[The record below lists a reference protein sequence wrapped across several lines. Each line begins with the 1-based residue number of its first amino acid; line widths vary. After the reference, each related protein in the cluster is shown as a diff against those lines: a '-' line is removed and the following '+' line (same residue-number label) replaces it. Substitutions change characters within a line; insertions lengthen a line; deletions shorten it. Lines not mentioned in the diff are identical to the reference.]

1 MWCVNGDGPG
11 PAPSPSVD
19 QSDPR
24 CVNTRFYATAPL
36 SSSWSRFTDPSLT
49 PSPTDAMSLRVLE
62 IIFFLY
68 FASHVPITLC
78 IDLQALL
85 PGQVYPQPLRDL
97 LRWYAE
103 RFKDPMMLD
112 PPPWFRSF
120 IVCEALL
127 QTPFFPV
134 AAYAFLREAEGAT
147 GEPGSSSS
155 SLSPQRVHLTE
166 PVAPPSVTGSPCQT
180 GRGSGGVLLLVSG
193 PGTAQTPPLMDL
205 SRNNTGQSNLIQVPG
220 GCRWIRT
227 PAIIYSTHVATTLVP
242 ILAHILFHQFPTAPH
257 PGPQTLQERW
267 LLVSIYAP
275 YLLVPVLILLT
286 MLLSSTYS
294 SAPRSGPTRTNPRS
308 GRRRLTLSRAEGSC
322 IKAELGSQCQCC
334 LSVKSPRPEE
344 TELDSYLTLHRSY
357 YPGRTVCGRG
367 GRPQLLP
374 VLTLAATAAPT
385 EEDEP
390 LLFPLRCLHGH
401 VPQARHHVDRA
412 SARVVR
418 CAREPPRRAA
428 VQLGQRPT
436 AGTEKPR
443 QPVKKQQQDRLD
455 YLPQREESSIRGH
468 PPLRSTPQE
477 QQHPRQP
484 VTMETVGDFEYSRK
498 DLVGHGAFAVVFKG
512 RHRKKT
518 DWEVA
523 IKCINKKNLSKSQIL
538 LGKEIKILKELQHE
552 NIVALYDVQE
562 TPNSVFLVMEY
573 CNGGDLADYL
583 QAKGTLREETLKVF
597 LQQIAAAMRILNSKG
612 IIHRDLKPQ
621 NILLSYTGRKKSN
634 ISGIRIKIADF
645 GFARYLQSN
654 MMAATLCGSPM
665 YMAPEVIM
673 SQNYDAKADLW
684 SIGTVIYQCLVGKPP
699 FQANSPQ
706 DLRMFYEKNKNLQPI
721 IPRETSPQ
729 LSDLL
734 LGLLQRNQKDRMD
747 FDTFFSHPF
756 LEPSATIKKSC
767 PVPVPSASNTVTDC
781 SCGSSPCIRYNS
793 PPVSLQGARP
803 SGELYG
809 GPEGPKA
816 KVTSHSF
823 RAVCDTA
830 AEEEEEE
837 EEEEVQGEFCSLP
850 DMQTLAEDGLSSPPL
865 GPPNFLQLSK
875 ESAGSTSS
883 KNSSCDTDDFVLVP
897 HISTDSSHTAQL
909 CTCHWLAP
917 PPQED
922 GLEADWLKLVPELSS
937 EVNKE
942 LRLRRLASTGLLLD
956 SRCPAASS
964 PPSDCSLLLPSPLP
978 PGPSRQQQPTPGQ
991 TPMVSPRAETTP
1003 IPVPTQVR
1011 NYQRI
1016 KQNLSSSPTTTL
1028 YSSPRSGTVRRS
1040 NTSPMGFPKVGSGS
1054 PSSADVPQTV
1064 GRRLSTGSSRPYSPS
1079 PLVGTIPE
1087 QLGHCCC
1094 HLQGHEPR
1102 SRSSSGGSPVPSSQL
1117 LGARLQSAPTLTE
1130 VYQTRQKLHKQLSD
1144 PVQPSSSC
1152 SHSPQLG
1159 RPANLGSS
1167 PTKLLGSSPRTS
1179 DWLQKS
1185 PLPTIIGSPTKII
1198 SAPFKIPKTQ
1208 ASCNLMALA
1217 DSPAPS
1223 KMLADVRDVCAH
1235 HCSPYIGGR
1244 PAAPEAS
1251 RTFGRSVSTGRLSEQ
1266 PIRITLGG
1274 QTNQGSTE
1282 SLNTERPM
1290 DTAPAGPSGLAPGG
1304 SASPR
1309 TVMFTVGSPPSSST
1323 PPTCSHLCTRPRT
1336 TSVGS
1341 NSSAGSLCSTSGRNY
1356 VGSPPG
1362 MAMGSSPPGGFGGG
1376 QLVPGSDGAPSSLR
1390 YTPLVL
1396 DLALDLFL
1404 VLVMDLVLVLV
1415 LALVMDLDLVLVLA
1429 LVMDLDL
1436 VLVMVLV
1443 LALALDLFLVLVM
1456 DLVLVLA
1463 LVMDLDLVLVL
1474 VMVLVLAL
1482 ALVLFLVL
1490 VMDLVLREHTD
1501 TLMHLRMMLSFTDCV
1516 LEMAAVRAGGADL
1529 GVSAASLYPPR
1540 TVWWWIRSASSV
1552 KSGGKQVEQ
1561 LVLYMKAA
1569 QLLASSLHLAKA
1581 QIKSAKLNPSTAV
1594 KQGETHLHLSLLC
1607 THCTC
1612 DLTHLTSS
1620 PCCSSSSSSPCS
1632 SSSSSSSVVKNLNDR
1647 YKSCISL
1654 CRRLT
1659 DKLNHFFSDKQRF
1672 VDEINSVTAEK
1683 LIYNHA
1689 VEMVQ
1694 SAALDEMFKQTE
1706 DIAYRYSK
1714 AAMLLDGLS
1723 KILQDP
1729 TDIENVVKYKASVD
1743 RRISALC
1750 YCTVTLYE

>member
-1 MWCVNGDGPG
+1 
-11 PAPSPSVD
+11 
-19 QSDPR
+19 
-24 CVNTRFYATAPL
+24 
-36 SSSWSRFTDPSLT
+36 
-49 PSPTDAMSLRVLE
+49 
-62 IIFFLY
+62 
-68 FASHVPITLC
+68 
-78 IDLQALL
+78 
-85 PGQVYPQPLRDL
+85 
-97 LRWYAE
+97 
-103 RFKDPMMLD
+103 
-112 PPPWFRSF
+112 
-120 IVCEALL
+120 
-127 QTPFFPV
+127 
-134 AAYAFLREAEGAT
+134 
-147 GEPGSSSS
+147 
-155 SLSPQRVHLTE
+155 
-166 PVAPPSVTGSPCQT
+166 
-180 GRGSGGVLLLVSG
+180 
-193 PGTAQTPPLMDL
+193 
-205 SRNNTGQSNLIQVPG
+205 
-220 GCRWIRT
+220 
-227 PAIIYSTHVATTLVP
+227 
-242 ILAHILFHQFPTAPH
+242 
-257 PGPQTLQERW
+257 
-267 LLVSIYAP
+267 
-275 YLLVPVLILLT
+275 
-286 MLLSSTYS
+286 
-294 SAPRSGPTRTNPRS
+294 
-308 GRRRLTLSRAEGSC
+308 
-322 IKAELGSQCQCC
+322 
-334 LSVKSPRPEE
+334 
-344 TELDSYLTLHRSY
+344 
-357 YPGRTVCGRG
+357 
-367 GRPQLLP
+367 
-374 VLTLAATAAPT
+374 
-385 EEDEP
+385 
-390 LLFPLRCLHGH
+390 
-401 VPQARHHVDRA
+401 
-412 SARVVR
+412 
-418 CAREPPRRAA
+418 
-428 VQLGQRPT
+428 
-436 AGTEKPR
+436 
-443 QPVKKQQQDRLD
+443 
-455 YLPQREESSIRGH
+455 
-468 PPLRSTPQE
+468 
-477 QQHPRQP
+477 
-484 VTMETVGDFEYSRK
+484 METVGDFEYSRK

-523 IKCINKKNLSKSQIL
+523 IKSINKKNLSKSQIL
-538 LGKEIKILKELQHE
+538 LGKEIKILKVSMTL
-552 NIVALYDVQE
+552 NCLSFIS
-562 TPNSVFLVMEY
+562 SVYLK
-573 CNGGDLADYL
+573 NDLTL
-583 QAKGTLREETLKVF
+583 TFCVTKGTLREDTLRVF

-621 NILLSYTGRKKSN
+621 NILLSYVGRKKSN

-747 FDTFFSHPF
+747 FDAFFSHPF
-756 LEPSATIKKSC
+756 LEPSSTIKKSC
-767 PVPVPSASNTVTDC
+767 PVPVPSTSSAVTDS

-793 PPVSLQGARP
+793 PP
-803 SGELYG
+803 
-809 GPEGPKA
+809 
-816 KVTSHSF
+816 
-823 RAVCDTA
+823 
-830 AEEEEEE
+830 
-837 EEEEVQGEFCSLP
+837 SLP

-897 HISTDSSHTAQL
+897 HISTDSYDQ
-909 CTCHWLAP
+909 P
-917 PPQED
+917 MGVGRRP
-922 GLEADWLKLVPELSS
+922 SS
-937 EVNKE
+937 EF
-942 LRLRRLASTGLLLD
+942 LMCGGQ
-956 SRCPAASS
+956 P
-964 PPSDCSLLLPSPLP
+964 
-978 PGPSRQQQPTPGQ
+978 QPTSGQ

-1003 IPVPTQVR
+1003 IPVPTQIR

-1094 HLQGHEPR
+1094 HLQNHEPR
-1102 SRSSSGGSPVPSSQL
+1102 SRSSSGGQFNCPLRGSPVPSSQL

-1130 VYQTRQKLHKQLSD
+1130 VYQTRQKLHKQFSD
-1144 PVQPSSSC
+1144 PVQPSSSSC

-1185 PLPTIIGSPTKII
+1185 PLPTIIGSPTKTI

-1217 DSPAPS
+1217 DSPVPT
-1223 KMLADVRDVCAH
+1223 KTLADARDICAH
-1235 HCSPYIGGR
+1235 HCSPYLTGR

-1274 QTNQGSTE
+1274 QAYQGSTD

-1290 DTAPAGPSGLAPGG
+1290 DTAPAGPCGLAQGG

-1309 TVMFTVGSPPSSST
+1309 TVLFTVGSPPNSST
-1323 PPTCSHLCTRPRT
+1323 PPTCSHLGTRPRT

-1341 NSSAGSLCSTSGRNY
+1341 NSSAGSLCSTSGRVY

-1362 MAMGSSPPGGFGGG
+1362 MAMGCSPPGGFAGG
-1376 QLVPGSDGAPSSLR
+1376 QIVPGSDGAPSSLR
-1390 YTPLVL
+1390 YVPYGTSPPSLEGFITFEAPEL
-1396 DLALDLFL
+1396 PEETL
-1404 VLVMDLVLVLV
+1404 ME
-1415 LALVMDLDLVLVLA
+1415 
-1429 LVMDLDL
+1429 
-1436 VLVMVLV
+1436 
-1443 LALALDLFLVLVM
+1443 
-1456 DLVLVLA
+1456 
-1463 LVMDLDLVLVL
+1463 
-1474 VMVLVLAL
+1474 
-1482 ALVLFLVL
+1482 
-1490 VMDLVLREHTD
+1490 REHTD

-1516 LEMAAVRAGGADL
+1516 LEMAAVRAGGTEL
-1529 GVSAASLYPPR
+1529 GVSAASLYPPQD
-1540 TVWWWIRSASSV
+1540 SV
-1552 KSGGKQVEQ
+1552 VVDQISQLSKEWGQVEQ

-1594 KQGETHLHLSLLC
+1594 KQ
-1607 THCTC
+1607 
-1612 DLTHLTSS
+1612 
-1620 PCCSSSSSSPCS
+1620 
-1632 SSSSSSSVVKNLNDR
+1632 VVKNLNER

>member
-1 MWCVNGDGPG
+1 
-11 PAPSPSVD
+11 
-19 QSDPR
+19 
-24 CVNTRFYATAPL
+24 
-36 SSSWSRFTDPSLT
+36 
-49 PSPTDAMSLRVLE
+49 
-62 IIFFLY
+62 
-68 FASHVPITLC
+68 
-78 IDLQALL
+78 
-85 PGQVYPQPLRDL
+85 
-97 LRWYAE
+97 
-103 RFKDPMMLD
+103 
-112 PPPWFRSF
+112 
-120 IVCEALL
+120 
-127 QTPFFPV
+127 
-134 AAYAFLREAEGAT
+134 
-147 GEPGSSSS
+147 
-155 SLSPQRVHLTE
+155 
-166 PVAPPSVTGSPCQT
+166 
-180 GRGSGGVLLLVSG
+180 
-193 PGTAQTPPLMDL
+193 
-205 SRNNTGQSNLIQVPG
+205 
-220 GCRWIRT
+220 
-227 PAIIYSTHVATTLVP
+227 
-242 ILAHILFHQFPTAPH
+242 
-257 PGPQTLQERW
+257 
-267 LLVSIYAP
+267 
-275 YLLVPVLILLT
+275 
-286 MLLSSTYS
+286 
-294 SAPRSGPTRTNPRS
+294 
-308 GRRRLTLSRAEGSC
+308 
-322 IKAELGSQCQCC
+322 
-334 LSVKSPRPEE
+334 
-344 TELDSYLTLHRSY
+344 
-357 YPGRTVCGRG
+357 
-367 GRPQLLP
+367 
-374 VLTLAATAAPT
+374 
-385 EEDEP
+385 
-390 LLFPLRCLHGH
+390 
-401 VPQARHHVDRA
+401 
-412 SARVVR
+412 
-418 CAREPPRRAA
+418 
-428 VQLGQRPT
+428 
-436 AGTEKPR
+436 
-443 QPVKKQQQDRLD
+443 
-455 YLPQREESSIRGH
+455 
-468 PPLRSTPQE
+468 
-477 QQHPRQP
+477 
-484 VTMETVGDFEYSRK
+484 METVGDFEYSRK

-523 IKCINKKNLSKSQIL
+523 IKSINKKNLSKSQIL

-583 QAKGTLREETLKVF
+583 QAKGTLREDTLRVF
-597 LQQIAAAMRILNSKG
+597 LQQISAAMRILNSKG

-621 NILLSYTGRKKSN
+621 NILLSYAGRKKSN

-684 SIGTVIYQCLVGKPP
+684 SIGTVIFQCLVGKPP

-721 IPRETSPQ
+721 IPRETSPT

-734 LGLLQRNQKDRMD
+734 MGLLQRNQKDRMD

-756 LEPSATIKKSC
+756 LEPTSTIKKSC
-767 PVPVPSASNTVTDC
+767 PVPVPSASNAASDS

-793 PPVSLQGARP
+793 PP
-803 SGELYG
+803 
-809 GPEGPKA
+809 
-816 KVTSHSF
+816 
-823 RAVCDTA
+823 
-830 AEEEEEE
+830 
-837 EEEEVQGEFCSLP
+837 SLP

-897 HISTDSSHTAQL
+897 HISTDSYDQ
-909 CTCHWLAP
+909 P
-917 PPQED
+917 MGVGRRP
-922 GLEADWLKLVPELSS
+922 SS
-937 EVNKE
+937 EF
-942 LRLRRLASTGLLLD
+942 LMCAGQ
-956 SRCPAASS
+956 P
-964 PPSDCSLLLPSPLP
+964 
-978 PGPSRQQQPTPGQ
+978 QPTPGQ

-1094 HLQGHEPR
+1094 HLQNHEPR

-1144 PVQPSSSC
+1144 PVQPSSSSC

-1159 RPANLGSS
+1159 RPTNLGSS

-1185 PLPTIIGSPTKII
+1185 PLPTIIGSPTKTI

-1217 DSPAPS
+1217 DTPMPT
-1223 KMLADVRDVCAH
+1223 KPLADARDICAQ
-1235 HCSPYIGGR
+1235 HCSPYPCGR

-1274 QTNQGSTE
+1274 QAYQGSTD

-1290 DTAPAGPSGLAPGG
+1290 DTAPAGPSVLAQGV

-1309 TVMFTVGSPPSSST
+1309 TVLFTVGSPPNSST
-1323 PPTCSHLCTRPRT
+1323 PPTCSHLGTRPRT

-1341 NSSAGSLCSTSGRNY
+1341 NSSAGSLCSTSGRVY

-1362 MAMGSSPPGGFGGG
+1362 MAIGSSPPGGFGCG
-1376 QLVPGSDGAPSSLR
+1376 QIIPGTEGAPSSLR
-1390 YTPLVL
+1390 YVPYGTSPPSLEGFITFEAPEL
-1396 DLALDLFL
+1396 PEETL
-1404 VLVMDLVLVLV
+1404 ME
-1415 LALVMDLDLVLVLA
+1415 
-1429 LVMDLDL
+1429 
-1436 VLVMVLV
+1436 
-1443 LALALDLFLVLVM
+1443 
-1456 DLVLVLA
+1456 
-1463 LVMDLDLVLVL
+1463 
-1474 VMVLVLAL
+1474 
-1482 ALVLFLVL
+1482 
-1490 VMDLVLREHTD
+1490 REHTD

-1516 LEMAAVRAGGADL
+1516 LEMAAVRAGGTEL
-1529 GVSAASLYPPR
+1529 GVSAASLYPPQD
-1540 TVWWWIRSASSV
+1540 SV
-1552 KSGGKQVEQ
+1552 VVDQISQLSKEWGQVEQ

-1594 KQGETHLHLSLLC
+1594 KQ
-1607 THCTC
+1607 
-1612 DLTHLTSS
+1612 
-1620 PCCSSSSSSPCS
+1620 
-1632 SSSSSSSVVKNLNDR
+1632 VVKSLNER
-1647 YKSCISL
+1647 YKNCISL

>member
-1 MWCVNGDGPG
+1 
-11 PAPSPSVD
+11 
-19 QSDPR
+19 
-24 CVNTRFYATAPL
+24 
-36 SSSWSRFTDPSLT
+36 
-49 PSPTDAMSLRVLE
+49 
-62 IIFFLY
+62 
-68 FASHVPITLC
+68 
-78 IDLQALL
+78 
-85 PGQVYPQPLRDL
+85 
-97 LRWYAE
+97 
-103 RFKDPMMLD
+103 
-112 PPPWFRSF
+112 
-120 IVCEALL
+120 
-127 QTPFFPV
+127 
-134 AAYAFLREAEGAT
+134 
-147 GEPGSSSS
+147 
-155 SLSPQRVHLTE
+155 
-166 PVAPPSVTGSPCQT
+166 
-180 GRGSGGVLLLVSG
+180 
-193 PGTAQTPPLMDL
+193 
-205 SRNNTGQSNLIQVPG
+205 
-220 GCRWIRT
+220 
-227 PAIIYSTHVATTLVP
+227 
-242 ILAHILFHQFPTAPH
+242 
-257 PGPQTLQERW
+257 
-267 LLVSIYAP
+267 
-275 YLLVPVLILLT
+275 
-286 MLLSSTYS
+286 
-294 SAPRSGPTRTNPRS
+294 
-308 GRRRLTLSRAEGSC
+308 
-322 IKAELGSQCQCC
+322 
-334 LSVKSPRPEE
+334 
-344 TELDSYLTLHRSY
+344 
-357 YPGRTVCGRG
+357 
-367 GRPQLLP
+367 
-374 VLTLAATAAPT
+374 
-385 EEDEP
+385 
-390 LLFPLRCLHGH
+390 
-401 VPQARHHVDRA
+401 
-412 SARVVR
+412 
-418 CAREPPRRAA
+418 
-428 VQLGQRPT
+428 
-436 AGTEKPR
+436 
-443 QPVKKQQQDRLD
+443 
-455 YLPQREESSIRGH
+455 
-468 PPLRSTPQE
+468 
-477 QQHPRQP
+477 
-484 VTMETVGDFEYSRK
+484 METVGDFEYSRK

-523 IKCINKKNLSKSQIL
+523 IKSINKKNLSKSQIL

-552 NIVALYDVQE
+552 NIVGLYDVQ
-562 TPNSVFLVMEY
+562 Y

-583 QAKGTLREETLKVF
+583 QAKGTLREDTLRVF

-621 NILLSYTGRKKSN
+621 NILLSYAGRKKSN

-721 IPRETSPQ
+721 IPSETSPQ
-729 LSDLL
+729 LRDLL

-756 LEPSATIKKSC
+756 LEPSSAIKKSC
-767 PVPVPSASNTVTDC
+767 PVPVPSTSNTATDS

-793 PPVSLQGARP
+793 PP
-803 SGELYG
+803 
-809 GPEGPKA
+809 
-816 KVTSHSF
+816 
-823 RAVCDTA
+823 
-830 AEEEEEE
+830 
-837 EEEEVQGEFCSLP
+837 SLP

-897 HISTDSSHTAQL
+897 HISADSYDQ
-909 CTCHWLAP
+909 P
-917 PPQED
+917 MGVGRRP
-922 GLEADWLKLVPELSS
+922 SS
-937 EVNKE
+937 EF
-942 LRLRRLASTGLLLD
+942 LMCG
-956 SRCPAASS
+956 
-964 PPSDCSLLLPSPLP
+964 
-978 PGPSRQQQPTPGQ
+978 GQPQPISGQ

-1003 IPVPTQVR
+1003 IPVPTQIR

-1028 YSSPRSGTVRRS
+1028 YSSPRAGTVRRS

-1054 PSSADVPQTV
+1054 PNSADVPQTI
-1064 GRRLSTGSSRPYSPS
+1064 GRRLSIGSSRPYSPS

-1094 HLQGHEPR
+1094 HLQSHESR
-1102 SRSSSGGSPVPSSQL
+1102 SRSSSGGPLPSPGSPFPSSQL

-1130 VYQTRQKLHKQLSD
+1130 FYQTRQKLHKQLSD
-1144 PVQPSSSC
+1144 PIQPSSSLC

-1179 DWLQKS
+1179 EWLQKS

-1217 DSPAPS
+1217 DSPMPTRT
-1223 KMLADVRDVCAH
+1223 LADARDVCAH
-1235 HCSPYIGGR
+1235 HCSPYHTGR
-1244 PAAPEAS
+1244 PAAPEGS

-1274 QTNQGSTE
+1274 QAYQGSTD

-1290 DTAPAGPSGLAPGG
+1290 DTAPAGPSVQHQGG

-1309 TVMFTVGSPPSSST
+1309 TVLFTVGSPPKSST
-1323 PPTCSHLCTRPRT
+1323 PPTCSHLGTRPRT

-1341 NSSAGSLCSTSGRNY
+1341 NSSAGSLCSTSGRVY
-1356 VGSPPG
+1356 VGSPPS
-1362 MAMGSSPPGGFGGG
+1362 MAIGSSPPGGFFGG
-1376 QLVPGSDGAPSSLR
+1376 QMCPGVEGAPSSLR
-1390 YTPLVL
+1390 YVPYGTSPPSLEGFITFEAPEL
-1396 DLALDLFL
+1396 PEETL
-1404 VLVMDLVLVLV
+1404 ME
-1415 LALVMDLDLVLVLA
+1415 
-1429 LVMDLDL
+1429 
-1436 VLVMVLV
+1436 
-1443 LALALDLFLVLVM
+1443 
-1456 DLVLVLA
+1456 
-1463 LVMDLDLVLVL
+1463 
-1474 VMVLVLAL
+1474 
-1482 ALVLFLVL
+1482 
-1490 VMDLVLREHTD
+1490 REHTD

-1516 LEMAAVRAGGADL
+1516 LEMAAVRAGGTEL
-1529 GVSAASLYPPR
+1529 GVSAASLYPPQD
-1540 TVWWWIRSASSV
+1540 SV
-1552 KSGGKQVEQ
+1552 VVDQISQLSKEWGQVEQ

-1594 KQGETHLHLSLLC
+1594 KQ
-1607 THCTC
+1607 
-1612 DLTHLTSS
+1612 
-1620 PCCSSSSSSPCS
+1620 
-1632 SSSSSSSVVKNLNDR
+1632 VVKNLNER

-1654 CRRLT
+1654 CRQLT

-1714 AAMLLDGLS
+1714 ASMLLDGLS

-1729 TDIENVVKYKASVD
+1729 TDVENVVKYKASVD

>member
-1 MWCVNGDGPG
+1 
-11 PAPSPSVD
+11 
-19 QSDPR
+19 
-24 CVNTRFYATAPL
+24 
-36 SSSWSRFTDPSLT
+36 
-49 PSPTDAMSLRVLE
+49 
-62 IIFFLY
+62 
-68 FASHVPITLC
+68 
-78 IDLQALL
+78 
-85 PGQVYPQPLRDL
+85 
-97 LRWYAE
+97 
-103 RFKDPMMLD
+103 
-112 PPPWFRSF
+112 
-120 IVCEALL
+120 
-127 QTPFFPV
+127 
-134 AAYAFLREAEGAT
+134 
-147 GEPGSSSS
+147 
-155 SLSPQRVHLTE
+155 
-166 PVAPPSVTGSPCQT
+166 
-180 GRGSGGVLLLVSG
+180 
-193 PGTAQTPPLMDL
+193 
-205 SRNNTGQSNLIQVPG
+205 
-220 GCRWIRT
+220 
-227 PAIIYSTHVATTLVP
+227 
-242 ILAHILFHQFPTAPH
+242 
-257 PGPQTLQERW
+257 
-267 LLVSIYAP
+267 
-275 YLLVPVLILLT
+275 
-286 MLLSSTYS
+286 
-294 SAPRSGPTRTNPRS
+294 
-308 GRRRLTLSRAEGSC
+308 
-322 IKAELGSQCQCC
+322 
-334 LSVKSPRPEE
+334 
-344 TELDSYLTLHRSY
+344 
-357 YPGRTVCGRG
+357 
-367 GRPQLLP
+367 
-374 VLTLAATAAPT
+374 
-385 EEDEP
+385 
-390 LLFPLRCLHGH
+390 
-401 VPQARHHVDRA
+401 
-412 SARVVR
+412 
-418 CAREPPRRAA
+418 
-428 VQLGQRPT
+428 
-436 AGTEKPR
+436 
-443 QPVKKQQQDRLD
+443 
-455 YLPQREESSIRGH
+455 
-468 PPLRSTPQE
+468 
-477 QQHPRQP
+477 
-484 VTMETVGDFEYSRK
+484 METVGDFEYSRK

-597 LQQIAAAMRILNSKG
+597 LQQISAAMRILNSKG

-747 FDTFFSHPF
+747 FDAFFSHPF
-756 LEPSATIKKSC
+756 MEPSSTIKKSC

-793 PPVSLQGARP
+793 PP
-803 SGELYG
+803 
-809 GPEGPKA
+809 
-816 KVTSHSF
+816 
-823 RAVCDTA
+823 
-830 AEEEEEE
+830 
-837 EEEEVQGEFCSLP
+837 SLP

-897 HISTDSSHTAQL
+897 HISTDSYDQ
-909 CTCHWLAP
+909 P
-917 PPQED
+917 MGVGRRP
-922 GLEADWLKLVPELSS
+922 SS
-937 EVNKE
+937 EF
-942 LRLRRLASTGLLLD
+942 LMCGGQ
-956 SRCPAASS
+956 P
-964 PPSDCSLLLPSPLP
+964 
-978 PGPSRQQQPTPGQ
+978 QPTPGQ

-1054 PSSADVPQTV
+1054 PSSADVAQTV

-1094 HLQGHEPR
+1094 HLQSHEPR

-1144 PVQPSSSC
+1144 PVQPSSSSSSC

-1217 DSPAPS
+1217 DSPVPA
-1223 KMLADVRDVCAH
+1223 KMLADVRDICAH
-1235 HCSPYIGGR
+1235 HCSPYLTGR

-1274 QTNQGSTE
+1274 QAYQGSTE

-1290 DTAPAGPSGLAPGG
+1290 DTAPAGPSGLAHGG

-1309 TVMFTVGSPPSSST
+1309 TVLFTVGSPPNSST

-1376 QLVPGSDGAPSSLR
+1376 QLVPGAEGAPSSLR
-1390 YTPLVL
+1390 YVPYGTSPPSLEGFITFEAPEL
-1396 DLALDLFL
+1396 PEETL
-1404 VLVMDLVLVLV
+1404 ME
-1415 LALVMDLDLVLVLA
+1415 
-1429 LVMDLDL
+1429 
-1436 VLVMVLV
+1436 
-1443 LALALDLFLVLVM
+1443 
-1456 DLVLVLA
+1456 
-1463 LVMDLDLVLVL
+1463 
-1474 VMVLVLAL
+1474 
-1482 ALVLFLVL
+1482 
-1490 VMDLVLREHTD
+1490 REHTD
-1501 TLMHLRMMLSFTDCV
+1501 TLMYLRMMLSFTDCV
-1516 LEMAAVRAGGADL
+1516 LEMAAVRAGGAEL
-1529 GVSAASLYPPR
+1529 GVSAASLYPPQD
-1540 TVWWWIRSASSV
+1540 SV
-1552 KSGGKQVEQ
+1552 VVDQISQLSKEWGQVEQ

-1594 KQGETHLHLSLLC
+1594 KQ
-1607 THCTC
+1607 
-1612 DLTHLTSS
+1612 
-1620 PCCSSSSSSPCS
+1620 
-1632 SSSSSSSVVKNLNDR
+1632 VVKNLNER

-1729 TDIENVVKYKASVD
+1729 TDIENVVK
-1743 RRISALC
+1743 C
-1750 YCTVTLYE
+1750 EN

>member
-1 MWCVNGDGPG
+1 M
-11 PAPSPSVD
+11 
-19 QSDPR
+19 
-24 CVNTRFYATAPL
+24 
-36 SSSWSRFTDPSLT
+36 
-49 PSPTDAMSLRVLE
+49 
-62 IIFFLY
+62 
-68 FASHVPITLC
+68 
-78 IDLQALL
+78 
-85 PGQVYPQPLRDL
+85 
-97 LRWYAE
+97 
-103 RFKDPMMLD
+103 
-112 PPPWFRSF
+112 
-120 IVCEALL
+120 
-127 QTPFFPV
+127 
-134 AAYAFLREAEGAT
+134 
-147 GEPGSSSS
+147 
-155 SLSPQRVHLTE
+155 
-166 PVAPPSVTGSPCQT
+166 
-180 GRGSGGVLLLVSG
+180 
-193 PGTAQTPPLMDL
+193 
-205 SRNNTGQSNLIQVPG
+205 
-220 GCRWIRT
+220 
-227 PAIIYSTHVATTLVP
+227 
-242 ILAHILFHQFPTAPH
+242 
-257 PGPQTLQERW
+257 
-267 LLVSIYAP
+267 
-275 YLLVPVLILLT
+275 
-286 MLLSSTYS
+286 
-294 SAPRSGPTRTNPRS
+294 
-308 GRRRLTLSRAEGSC
+308 
-322 IKAELGSQCQCC
+322 
-334 LSVKSPRPEE
+334 
-344 TELDSYLTLHRSY
+344 
-357 YPGRTVCGRG
+357 
-367 GRPQLLP
+367 
-374 VLTLAATAAPT
+374 
-385 EEDEP
+385 
-390 LLFPLRCLHGH
+390 
-401 VPQARHHVDRA
+401 
-412 SARVVR
+412 
-418 CAREPPRRAA
+418 
-428 VQLGQRPT
+428 
-436 AGTEKPR
+436 
-443 QPVKKQQQDRLD
+443 
-455 YLPQREESSIRGH
+455 ES
-468 PPLRSTPQE
+468 
-477 QQHPRQP
+477 
-484 VTMETVGDFEYSRK
+484 VGDFEYSRK

-523 IKCINKKNLSKSQIL
+523 IKSINKKNLSKSQIL

-583 QAKGTLREETLKVF
+583 QAKGTLREDTLRVF

-621 NILLSYTGRKKSN
+621 NILLSYAGRKKSN

-721 IPRETSPQ
+721 IPRETSPP

-747 FDTFFSHPF
+747 FDAFFGHPF
-756 LEPSATIKKSC
+756 LEPISTIKKSC
-767 PVPVPSASNTVTDC
+767 PVPVPSASNAVTDS

-793 PPVSLQGARP
+793 PP
-803 SGELYG
+803 
-809 GPEGPKA
+809 
-816 KVTSHSF
+816 
-823 RAVCDTA
+823 
-830 AEEEEEE
+830 
-837 EEEEVQGEFCSLP
+837 SLP

-897 HISTDSSHTAQL
+897 NISTDSYDQPMGVARRPSSEFLMCGGQ
-909 CTCHWLAP
+909 P
-917 PPQED
+917 PPT
-922 GLEADWLKLVPELSS
+922 S
-937 EVNKE
+937 
-942 LRLRRLASTGLLLD
+942 
-956 SRCPAASS
+956 
-964 PPSDCSLLLPSPLP
+964 
-978 PGPSRQQQPTPGQ
+978 GQ

-1003 IPVPTQVR
+1003 IPVPTQIR

-1016 KQNLSSSPTTTL
+1016 KQNLSSSPTTTQ

-1064 GRRLSTGSSRPYSPS
+1064 SRRLSTGSSRPYSPS

-1094 HLQGHEPR
+1094 HLQNHEPR

-1117 LGARLQSAPTLTE
+1117 LGARLQSAPTLTD

-1144 PVQPSSSC
+1144 PLQPSSSSSSC

-1185 PLPTIIGSPTKII
+1185 PLPTIIGSPTK
-1198 SAPFKIPKTQ
+1198 

-1217 DSPAPS
+1217 DSPVPM
-1223 KMLADVRDVCAH
+1223 KTLADAREICAH
-1235 HCSPYIGGR
+1235 HCSPYLSGR
-1244 PAAPEAS
+1244 PAAPEGS

-1274 QTNQGSTE
+1274 QAYQGSND

-1290 DTAPAGPSGLAPGG
+1290 DTAPAGPTGLIHGG

-1309 TVMFTVGSPPSSST
+1309 TVLFTVGSPPNSCT
-1323 PPTCSHLCTRPRT
+1323 PPTCSHLGTRPRT

-1341 NSSAGSLCSTSGRNY
+1341 NSSAGSLCSTSGRVY

-1362 MAMGSSPPGGFGGG
+1362 MAMGTSPPGGFGGQILTG
-1376 QLVPGSDGAPSSLR
+1376 AEGAPSSLR
-1390 YTPLVL
+1390 YVPYGTSPPSLEGFITFEAPEL
-1396 DLALDLFL
+1396 PEETL
-1404 VLVMDLVLVLV
+1404 ME
-1415 LALVMDLDLVLVLA
+1415 
-1429 LVMDLDL
+1429 
-1436 VLVMVLV
+1436 
-1443 LALALDLFLVLVM
+1443 
-1456 DLVLVLA
+1456 
-1463 LVMDLDLVLVL
+1463 
-1474 VMVLVLAL
+1474 
-1482 ALVLFLVL
+1482 
-1490 VMDLVLREHTD
+1490 REHTD

-1516 LEMAAVRAGGADL
+1516 LEMAAVRAGGTEL
-1529 GVSAASLYPPR
+1529 GVSAASIYPPQD
-1540 TVWWWIRSASSV
+1540 SV
-1552 KSGGKQVEQ
+1552 VVDQISQLSKEWGQVEQ

-1594 KQGETHLHLSLLC
+1594 KQ
-1607 THCTC
+1607 
-1612 DLTHLTSS
+1612 
-1620 PCCSSSSSSPCS
+1620 
-1632 SSSSSSSVVKNLNDR
+1632 VVKSLNDR

>member
-1 MWCVNGDGPG
+1 
-11 PAPSPSVD
+11 
-19 QSDPR
+19 
-24 CVNTRFYATAPL
+24 
-36 SSSWSRFTDPSLT
+36 
-49 PSPTDAMSLRVLE
+49 
-62 IIFFLY
+62 
-68 FASHVPITLC
+68 
-78 IDLQALL
+78 
-85 PGQVYPQPLRDL
+85 
-97 LRWYAE
+97 
-103 RFKDPMMLD
+103 
-112 PPPWFRSF
+112 
-120 IVCEALL
+120 
-127 QTPFFPV
+127 
-134 AAYAFLREAEGAT
+134 
-147 GEPGSSSS
+147 
-155 SLSPQRVHLTE
+155 
-166 PVAPPSVTGSPCQT
+166 
-180 GRGSGGVLLLVSG
+180 
-193 PGTAQTPPLMDL
+193 
-205 SRNNTGQSNLIQVPG
+205 
-220 GCRWIRT
+220 
-227 PAIIYSTHVATTLVP
+227 
-242 ILAHILFHQFPTAPH
+242 
-257 PGPQTLQERW
+257 
-267 LLVSIYAP
+267 
-275 YLLVPVLILLT
+275 
-286 MLLSSTYS
+286 
-294 SAPRSGPTRTNPRS
+294 
-308 GRRRLTLSRAEGSC
+308 
-322 IKAELGSQCQCC
+322 
-334 LSVKSPRPEE
+334 
-344 TELDSYLTLHRSY
+344 
-357 YPGRTVCGRG
+357 
-367 GRPQLLP
+367 
-374 VLTLAATAAPT
+374 
-385 EEDEP
+385 
-390 LLFPLRCLHGH
+390 
-401 VPQARHHVDRA
+401 
-412 SARVVR
+412 
-418 CAREPPRRAA
+418 
-428 VQLGQRPT
+428 
-436 AGTEKPR
+436 
-443 QPVKKQQQDRLD
+443 
-455 YLPQREESSIRGH
+455 
-468 PPLRSTPQE
+468 
-477 QQHPRQP
+477 
-484 VTMETVGDFEYSRK
+484 METVGDFEYSRK

-523 IKCINKKNLSKSQIL
+523 IKSINKKNLSKSQIL

-562 TPNSVFLVMEY
+562 TPNFVFLVMEY

-583 QAKGTLREETLKVF
+583 QKGTLREDTLRVF

-621 NILLSYTGRKKSN
+621 NILLSYAGRKKSN
-634 ISGIRIKIADF
+634 ISGIRIKIDF

-721 IPRETSPQ
+721 PRETSAQ

-747 FDTFFSHPF
+747 FTFFSHPF
-756 LEPSATIKKSC
+756 LEPSSTIKKC
-767 PVPVPSASNTVTDC
+767 PVPVPSASNTVTDS

-793 PPVSLQGARP
+793 PP
-803 SGELYG
+803 
-809 GPEGPKA
+809 
-816 KVTSHSF
+816 
-823 RAVCDTA
+823 
-830 AEEEEEE
+830 
-837 EEEEVQGEFCSLP
+837 SLP

-897 HISTDSSHTAQL
+897 NISTDSDQPMGAGRR
-909 CTCHWLAP
+909 A
-917 PPQED
+917 
-922 GLEADWLKLVPELSS
+922 SS
-937 EVNKE
+937 EF
-942 LRLRRLASTGLLLD
+942 LMCGQ
-956 SRCPAASS
+956 P
-964 PPSDCSLLLPSPLP
+964 
-978 PGPSRQQQPTPGQ
+978 QPTPGQ

-1028 YSSPRSGTVRRS
+1028 YSSPSGTVRRS

-1079 PLVGTIPE
+1079 PLGTIPE

-1094 HLQGHEPR
+1094 HLQNQEPR
-1102 SRSSSGGSPVPSSQL
+1102 SRSSSGSPVPSSQL

-1144 PVQPSSSC
+1144 PVQPSSSSSC

-1185 PLPTIIGSPTKII
+1185 PLPTIIGSPTKTI

-1217 DSPAPS
+1217 DSPVPTKA
-1223 KMLADVRDVCAH
+1223 LADARDICAY
-1235 HCSPYIGGR
+1235 HCSPYLAGR
-1244 PAAPEAS
+1244 AAAPEAS
-1251 RTFGRSVSTGRLSEQ
+1251 RTFGSVSTGRLSDQ

-1274 QTNQGSTE
+1274 QTYQGSTD

-1290 DTAPAGPSGLAPGG
+1290 DTPAGPSGLAQGG

-1309 TVMFTVGSPPSSST
+1309 TVLFTVGSPPNSST
-1323 PPTCSHLCTRPRT
+1323 PPTCSHLGTRPRT
-1336 TSVGS
+1336 TSGS
-1341 NSSAGSLCSTSGRNY
+1341 NSSAGSLCSTSGRVY

-1376 QLVPGSDGAPSSLR
+1376 QIVPGAEGAPSSLR
-1390 YTPLVL
+1390 YVPYGTSPPSLEGFITFEAPEL
-1396 DLALDLFL
+1396 PEETL
-1404 VLVMDLVLVLV
+1404 MEQ
-1415 LALVMDLDLVLVLA
+1415 
-1429 LVMDLDL
+1429 
-1436 VLVMVLV
+1436 
-1443 LALALDLFLVLVM
+1443 
-1456 DLVLVLA
+1456 
-1463 LVMDLDLVLVL
+1463 
-1474 VMVLVLAL
+1474 
-1482 ALVLFLVL
+1482 
-1490 VMDLVLREHTD
+1490 REHTD

-1516 LEMAAVRAGGADL
+1516 LEMAAVRAGGAEL
-1529 GVSAASLYPPR
+1529 GVSAASLYPPQD
-1540 TVWWWIRSASSV
+1540 SV
-1552 KSGGKQVEQ
+1552 VVDQISQLSKEWQVEQ

-1594 KQGETHLHLSLLC
+1594 KQ
-1607 THCTC
+1607 
-1612 DLTHLTSS
+1612 
-1620 PCCSSSSSSPCS
+1620 
-1632 SSSSSSSVVKNLNDR
+1632 VKNLNER

-1729 TDIENVVKYKASVD
+1729 TDIENVVKKASVD